1 MLSSKELWGEEKK
14 KGHCSTSCNAD
25 FQAWKKEKLHI
36 QPEQFS
42 CVETVFAIW
51 ELATD
56 YLYYSLSMMEVYV
69 TYCVLNFRE
78 KQEKALLCNTSQY
91 IRRRW
96 KYCIA
101 WAVMTLLFQK
111 TMNLDSFSLCLA
123 FGFMSYVIRR
133 DFRHNSDRFFFK
145 LKKTGFHHHFMNL
158 SVHLCQKFWLFKTIV
173 RITLTAQINY

>member
-1 MLSSKELWGEEKK
+1 MK
-14 KGHCSTSCNAD
+14 KGKASYTART
-25 FQAWKKEKLHI
+25 I
-36 QPEQFS
+36 QLCRDSVCHLRVGNRLF
-42 CVETVFAIW
+42 V
-51 ELATD
+51 L
-56 YLYYSLSMMEVYV
+56 LSVNDGSVYNILC
-69 TYCVLNFRE
+69 TVLNFRE
-78 KQEKALLCNTSQY
+78 KQEKALLCYTSQY

-133 DFRHNSDRFFFK
+133 DFGHNSDRFFFK
-145 LKKTGFHHHFMNL
+145 LKKTASGFHHHFMNL
-158 SVHLCQKFWLFKTIV
+158 SVHLCQKFLLFKTIV